1 MININ
6 PKKLMCFIL
15 IIFSLPTILYA
26 YTQMPTSKEGL
37 YEVDSISLEKI
48 MNGKDTLFVYV
59 GRPTCPQCK
68 EFEPILRKVLN
79 NQHQSM
85 GYYNTDNAR
94 KENEDKLEIMA
105 DSLGINSIPA
115 IIKIVDGKV
124 IDRIIG
130 LKNEKAIEEFILNG

>member
-15 IIFSLPTILYA
+15 IIFSLPTILYV
-26 YTQMPTSKEGL
+26 YTQMATSKEGL

-48 MNGKDTLFVYV
+48 MNVKDTLFVYV

>member
-15 IIFSLPTILYA
+15 IIFSLPTILYV
-26 YTQMPTSKEGL
+26 YTQMATSKEGL

-59 GRPTCPQCK
+59 GRPRCPQCK

>member
-15 IIFSLPTILYA
+15 IIFSLPTILYV
-26 YTQMPTSKEGL
+26 YTQMATSKEGL

-48 MNGKDTLFVYV
+48 MNEKDTLFVYV

>member
-15 IIFSLPTILYA
+15 IIFSLPTILYV
-26 YTQMPTSKEGL
+26 YTQMATSKEGL

-68 EFEPILRKVLN
+68 EFEPILQKVLN

-105 DSLGINSIPA
+105 DSLGINLSRP
-115 IIKIVDGKV
+115 
-124 IDRIIG
+124 
-130 LKNEKAIEEFILNG
+130 

>member
-1 MININ
+1 
-6 PKKLMCFIL
+6 MCFIL
-15 IIFSLPTILYA
+15 IIFSLPTILYV
-26 YTQMPTSKEGL
+26 YTQMATSKEGL

-59 GRPTCPQCK
+59 ERPTYPQCK

-105 DSLGINSIPA
+105 DSLGINSVPA

-130 LKNEKAIEEFILNG
+130 LKNEKAIKEFILNG

>member
-1 MININ
+1 
-6 PKKLMCFIL
+6 
-15 IIFSLPTILYA
+15 
-26 YTQMPTSKEGL
+26 
-37 YEVDSISLEKI
+37 
-48 MNGKDTLFVYV
+48 
-59 GRPTCPQCK
+59 
-68 EFEPILRKVLN
+68 
-79 NQHQSM
+79 M